1 MEDIKESNQ
10 KVEIINRKT
19 INIVGVDEVVSST
32 DKEVFVKIEK
42 EIAQILGD
50 GLKIVKL
57 LPEEKMLI
65 VSGKINGIVY
75 SSKQS
80 KKSFLGKVFK

>member
-10 KVEIINRKT
+10 KIEIINRKI
-19 INIVGVDEVVSST
+19 INIVGVDEVISST
-32 DKEVFVKIEK
+32 EKEVFVKIDK
-42 EIAQILGD
+42 ELAQVLGD

-57 LPEEKMLI
+57 IPEEKMLI
-65 VSGKINGIVY
+65 INGRINGIVY

>member
-42 EIAQILGD
+42 ETAQILGD